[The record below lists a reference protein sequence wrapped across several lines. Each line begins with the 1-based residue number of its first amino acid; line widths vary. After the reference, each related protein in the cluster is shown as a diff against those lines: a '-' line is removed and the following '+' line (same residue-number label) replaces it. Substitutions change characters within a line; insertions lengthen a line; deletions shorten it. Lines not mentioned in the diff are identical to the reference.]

1 MNPSFHEDLRRAEA
15 VRGSSDRGLGLTRR
29 RHPAADRRIW
39 LHDGYGAIELVL
51 GVAGLCLIV
60 TCSPGDPSVA
70 MRVRHQ
76 ETDDE
81 KQPVQR
87 GADHRRAA

>member
-1 MNPSFHEDLRRAEA
+1 MKICAGPRRSGAAATGVWASPVGGILLLIAA
-15 VRGSSDRGLGLTRR
+15 V
-29 RHPAADRRIW
+29 RIW

-51 GVAGLCLIV
+51 GAAGLCLIV
-60 TCSPGDPSVA
+60 TCSRRDPSVA

-87 GADHRRAA
+87 EADHRRAA